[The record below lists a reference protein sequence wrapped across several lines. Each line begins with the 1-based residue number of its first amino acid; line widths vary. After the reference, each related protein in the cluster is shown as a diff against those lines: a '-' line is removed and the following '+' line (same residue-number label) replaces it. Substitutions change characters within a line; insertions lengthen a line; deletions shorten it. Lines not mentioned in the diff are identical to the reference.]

1 MRVDNTLSWANIP
14 VNANPNHQRAEW
26 IKLSSTHTN
35 TMNKRVILIT
45 GTPGTGKTTTA
56 KQLAAKLDAQYINLT
71 DYAKTYDLTSG
82 EDKQRKTIIIN
93 EEKMRT
99 KLTQTINNTDKTNII
114 IDGHYASAVTPTD
127 LVTKVFVLRRN
138 PKELKQFMEKCGF
151 EGAKLWENLSAEILD
166 VCLIEAVQTQP
177 GKVCELDV
185 TGKTVEEVVNDI
197 LDVLENGKK
206 CYSGIVDWLGMLE
219 REGLTD
225 QYLKA

>member
-1 MRVDNTLSWANIP
+1 M
-14 VNANPNHQRAEW
+14 
-26 IKLSSTHTN
+26 K
-35 TMNKRVILIT
+35 KRVILIT
-45 GTPGTGKTTTA
+45 GTPCTGKTTTA
-56 KQLAAKLDAQYINLT
+56 KQLTAKLDAQYINLT
-71 DYAKTYDLTSG
+71 DYAKTYSLTLG
-82 EDKQRKTIIIN
+82 EDKERKTIIIN
-93 EEKMRT
+93 EEKMRI
-99 KLTQTINNTDKTNII
+99 KLTETINATDKANVI
-114 IDGHYASAVTPTD
+114 IDGHYASAVTPEN
-127 LVTKVFVLRRN
+127 LVTNVFVLRRN
-138 PKELKQFMEKCGF
+138 PKELKRFMEKCGF

-197 LDVLENGKK
+197 LDVLENCKK

>member
-1 MRVDNTLSWANIP
+1 M
-14 VNANPNHQRAEW
+14 
-26 IKLSSTHTN
+26 K
-35 TMNKRVILIT
+35 KRVILIT
-45 GTPGTGKTTTA
+45 GTPCTGKTTTA

-82 EDKQRKTIIIN
+82 EDKQRKTTIID

-99 KLTQTINNTDKTNII
+99 KLTETINAADKANII
-114 IDGHYASAVTPTD
+114 IDGHYASAVTPAN

-138 PKELKQFMEKCGF
+138 PKELKQFMQKCGF

-166 VCLIEAVQTQP
+166 VCLIEAVQAQS
-177 GKVCELDV
+177 GKICELDV
-185 TGKTVEEVVNDI
+185 TGRTVEEVTNEI
-197 LDVLENGKK
+197 MDVLEKGKK
-206 CYSGIVDWLGMLE
+206 CYAGIVDWLGMLE